1 VRPGAKP
8 RYTVLRS
15 SGALGLALPQ
25 AWQLQLRMGAQWT
38 DDGLVSGEQFGLG
51 GASSVRG
58 YQERELGGDLG
69 VSAALELT
77 TPELAETLAFG
88 KGSLRLLAFADGG
101 WVKNRLDTPCLD
113 NRTEC
118 SISSLGVGARW
129 SYGPAQLRLDI
140 AHALRTAS
148 ETDQGDTRVHV
159 SFSYGF

>member
-1 VRPGAKP
+1 M
-8 RYTVLRS
+8 LRS
-15 SGALGLALPQ
+15 NGGVAFALPQ
-25 AWQLQLRMGAQWT
+25 AWQLQARMGGQWT

-58 YQERELGGDLG
+58 YEERELGGDIG
-69 VSAALELT
+69 VSGSVELV
-77 TPELAETLAFG
+77 TPELAETLAFS
-88 KGSLRLLAFADGG
+88 KGSLRLLAFVDAG
-101 WVKNRLDTPCLD
+101 WVRNRLDTPCLD